1 MKPTLSILLVIV
13 ACAVGGRAI
22 AQNAVTEIVTDY
34 NGYWK
39 SSSASINP
47 VKPNNSH
54 NLVSFSFNGQRYS
67 TGVNDAL
74 LTNKGLSFVAGQFKA
89 LPMQS
94 ITGTVNGNTK
104 IGLGEMYDGVSNGAS
119 NPAPV
124 NSIPKYLTDGIRGLD
139 IGTCV
144 ANLPAGNMYFPATN
158 LHLSS
163 IGDNIPDLL
172 ITQVADPAA
181 GSFDRYEFTDISGN
195 RIGNYVDIVLSNIS
209 TVGNWTA
216 DFYEASANPMQL
228 NGGFTKTDRPI
239 RLWAADFSAF
249 GINASNIARVAY
261 FKITL
266 NGNSDVAFVAYNEK
280 AIDVSAAALPVL
292 LTTFQVAPKNG
303 VATVQWETSK
313 EIQTDR
319 FVIEVS
325 GNNKDYR
332 EVASLQAKG
341 YSDNLNRYEYKVTG
355 LTNGTWYFRLKMI
368 DQDGTVNFSPIQVVK
383 IESGNASQPI
393 LKAYPNPAIEATT
406 VQHPSAAKN
415 DILQVVNMQGNVVAS
430 YSPAIGSQSTRLTL
444 SLPNGAYLIRYVGQG
459 AQQTGRLV
467 IQK

>member
-1 MKPTLSILLVIV
+1 MKRTLSILLVIV
-13 ACAVGGRAI
+13 TCAIGGQAI
-22 AQNAVTEIVTDY
+22 GQNAVTEIITDY

-54 NLVSFSFNGQRYS
+54 NVVSFSFNGQRYS

-74 LTNKGLSFVAGQFKA
+74 LTNKGLPFVAGQFKA

-94 ITGTVNGNTK
+94 ITGTINGNTK
-104 IGLGEMYDGVSNGAS
+104 IGLGELYDGVSNGAS
-119 NPAPV
+119 NPAPI
-124 NSIPKYLTDGIRGLD
+124 NSIPKYLTDGVRGLD

-158 LHLSS
+158 LSLAS
-163 IGDNIPDLL
+163 IGDQIPDLL

-181 GSFDRYEFTDISGN
+181 GSFDRYEFTDINGN
-195 RIGNYVDIVLSNIS
+195 RIGNYVDIVLSNIP

-228 NGGFTKTDRPI
+228 SGGFTKTDRPI

-249 GINASNIARVAY
+249 GINASNIARIAY

-292 LTTFQVAPKNG
+292 LTKFQVSQQNG
-303 VATVQWETSK
+303 VANVQWETSK
-313 EIQTDR
+313 EIQADR

-325 GNNKDYR
+325 GNNNDYR
-332 EVASLQAKG
+332 EVASVQAKG
-341 YSDNLNRYEYKVTG
+341 HSSSLNSYEYRVNG
-355 LTNGTWYFRLKMI
+355 LTNGTWYFRLRMI
-368 DQDGTVNFSPIQVVK
+368 DRDGTFSYSSIQVIK
-383 IESGNASQPI
+383 IESGKATQQM
-393 LKAYPNPAIEATT
+393 LKAFPNPAIQATT
-406 VQHPSAAKN
+406 IQHASAAKN
-415 DILQVVNMQGNVVAS
+415 DVLQIVNMQGNIVAS
-430 YSPAIGSQSTRLTL
+430 FTPATGSQSTTLNL
-444 SLPNGAYLIRYVGQG
+444 SLPNGAYLVRYVGQDG
-459 AQQTGRLV
+459 MQTGRLV